1 MKFTIDWL
9 NEYVNTDGV
18 TPAALADHL
27 TMLGLEVDAVTELF
41 QELAPVK
48 TALVLSVDRHPGADN
63 LSLCQVAV
71 GADETL
77 QIVCGAPNVR
87 PGLATVIA
95 LPGTTLPGGIKIK
108 KSKVRGVESL
118 GMLCSERELGLSTG
132 HSGIMELPEGTPHG
146 RSFIEA
152 LGLNDTLVEVDL
164 TPNRPDCASVIG
176 IAREIAGVL
185 RRPLTLPVDMAEVP
199 SAKTAFSVDIES
211 SELCPRYG
219 ARLVT
224 GVTIA
229 PSPWWLRKRL
239 LSIGLRPINNVVDIT
254 NLVMMEYGQPLHA
267 FDFDKLE
274 GRKIIVRHPHTDELD
289 FTTLDGV
296 TRKLDPEMLMICDGV
311 RPVAVAGVMG
321 GMNSEVSD
329 STTSILLESACFNP
343 VSIRK
348 TARRLNLQSE
358 ASYRFERGVDPGG
371 CVLAMERAVRLLCEV
386 AGGTAVPGGVDQ
398 YGGQRP
404 LNTLV
409 MRISRTAQLLGI
421 SLNYEKIAEVLTSIG
436 FRCKEKDVD
445 TLWVGV
451 PSFRVDIEREVDLVE
466 EVARLV
472 GYSAIPTT
480 LPTVHL
486 SYPEQDKSR
495 LMKTRIGALLTA
507 IGYSEAINYSF
518 TTEKHL
524 RNLGLPDSD
533 PRCRLV
539 RLLNPLS
546 EEQSVM
552 RTMLLPGLLENVLRN
567 VSFQKNAVKL
577 FEIGKV
583 FTPKGENEQP
593 LEKNRLAGV
602 LSGNRHG
609 EASAY
614 HFKQQAVDFLDAKGG
629 VEYLLQGLRL
639 LGAGEASV
647 LSFSLPGQE
656 RIEPFCDPTQCLT
669 LQTGEREVGCIAGIL
684 PDVLRKFG
692 IKQDVF
698 FFDLDLDALCE
709 LEAVAKTF
717 SPLPVFPAVGRDI
730 AMLVPED
737 VAAGELV
744 AAVLAA
750 REPLIERCEIFDVY
764 QGGSLPS
771 GSKSVALSVTYRS
784 SQKTL
789 TEKNVEK
796 VHMKIVNMLSSKFAG
811 TLREG

>member
-9 NEYVNTDGV
+9 NEYVNTDGI
-18 TPAALADHL
+18 TPAELADHL
-27 TMLGLEVDAVTELF
+27 TMLGLEVDTVTELF
-41 QELAPVK
+41 QELASVK
-48 TALVLSVDRHPGADN
+48 TALVLSVAPHPDADN
-63 LSLCQVAV
+63 LSLCQVSV
-71 GADETL
+71 GTETL

-87 PGLATVIA
+87 PGLATPIA

-118 GMLCSERELGLSTG
+118 GMLCSERELGLGSG

-146 RSFIEA
+146 QSFVQA
-152 LGLNDTLVEVDL
+152 LGLQDTLVEVDL

-176 IAREIAGVL
+176 IAREVAGVI
-185 RRPLTLPVDMAEVP
+185 RRPLTLPVDQAGVQ
-199 SAKTAFSVDIES
+199 SDQALFSVDIES
-211 SELCPRYG
+211 FELCPRYA
-219 ARLVT
+219 ARLIT

-229 PSPWWLRKRL
+229 PSPWWLRRRL

-267 FDFDKLE
+267 FDFDKLA
-274 GRKIIVRHPHTDELD
+274 GRKIVVRHPRMDELD

-296 TRKLDPEMLMICDGV
+296 ERKLDPEMLMICDGA
-311 RPVAVAGVMG
+311 RPVAVAGIMG

-329 STTSILLESACFNP
+329 STTAILLESACFNP
-343 VSIRK
+343 ISVRK
-348 TARRLNLQSE
+348 TARKLNLLSE

-371 CVLAMERAVRLLCEV
+371 CVTAMERAVRLLCEV
-386 AGGTAVPGGVDQ
+386 AGGTAAPGGVDQ

-409 MRISRTAQLLGI
+409 LRISRTAELLGI
-421 SLNYEKIAEVLTSIG
+421 SLSSEKIAKVLSSIG
-436 FRCKEKDVD
+436 FRCQGKDTD
-445 TLWVGV
+445 SLWVGV

-466 EVARLV
+466 EVARLI
-472 GYSAIPTT
+472 GYNTIPAT
-480 LPTVHL
+480 LPAVHL
-486 SYPEQDKSR
+486 SYPEQDSSR
-495 LMKTRIGALLTA
+495 QIKTRIGTLLTG

-524 RNLGLPDSD
+524 RGLGLADSD
-533 PRCRLV
+533 PRCRWV

-577 FEIGKV
+577 FEVGKV

-593 LEKNRLAGV
+593 LEQTRFAGV
-602 LSGNRHG
+602 LSGNRFG

-614 HFKQQAVDFLDAKGG
+614 HFKEQAVDFLDAKGA
-629 VEYLLQGLRL
+629 VEYLLDGLRL

-647 LSFSLPGQE
+647 LRFALPEQN
-656 RIEPFCDPTQCLT
+656 RMEPFCDPLQCLVIT
-669 LQTGEREVGCIAGIL
+669 KGEQEVGCVARIL

-698 FFDLDLDALCE
+698 FFDLDFDALCQ
-709 LEAVAKTF
+709 LQAVPKIF
-717 SPLPVFPAVGRDI
+717 SALPVFPAVGRDI
-730 AMLVPED
+730 AMLVPEN
-737 VAAGELV
+737 VAAGALV
-744 AAVLAA
+744 EAVLAA

-764 QGGSLPS
+764 RGDSVQPGY
-771 GSKSVALSVTYRS
+771 KSVALSVTYRS

-796 VHMKIVNMLSSKFAG
+796 VHMKIVNMLSSQFEG

>member
-9 NEYVNTDGV
+9 NEYVNTDGI

-48 TALVLSVDRHPGADN
+48 TALVQSVDRHPDADN

-71 GADETL
+71 GSEIL

-87 PGLATVIA
+87 PGLATAIA
-95 LPGTTLPGGIKIK
+95 LPGVTLPGGIKIK
-108 KSKVRGVESL
+108 KSKVRGVESF

-146 RSFIEA
+146 QSFIDV

-185 RRPLTLPVDMAEVP
+185 RRPLTLPVDMAEVQ
-199 SAKTAFSVDIES
+199 SAKTSFSVDIES

-274 GRKIIVRHPHTDELD
+274 GHKIIVRHPRADELD

-296 TRKLDPEMLMICDGV
+296 ARKLDPEMLMICDGV

-329 STTSILLESACFNP
+329 ATTSILLESACFNP
-343 VSIRK
+343 ISIRK
-348 TARRLNLQSE
+348 TARKLNLQSE

-386 AGGTAVPGGVDQ
+386 AGGTAAPGGVDK

-409 MRISRTAQLLGI
+409 MRISRTSELLGV
-421 SLNYEKIAEVLTSIG
+421 SLNYEKIADALISIG
-436 FRCKEKDVD
+436 FRCKEKTAD

-466 EVARLV
+466 EVARLI
-472 GYSAIPTT
+472 GYNTIPTT
-480 LPTVHL
+480 LPMVHL

-495 LMKTRIGALLTA
+495 MIKTRIGTLLTG

-524 RNLGLPDSD
+524 RGLGLADSD

-546 EEQSVM
+546 EEQAVM

-593 LEKNRLAGV
+593 LEKHRLAGV
-602 LSGNRHG
+602 LSGNRYG

-614 HFKQQAVDFLDAKGG
+614 HFKQQSVDFLDAKGA
-629 VEYLLQGLRL
+629 VEYLLQGLRV

-647 LSFSLPGQE
+647 LRFSLPDQS

-669 LQTGEREVGCIAGIL
+669 IQAGEQEMGCVARIL

-698 FFDLDLDALCE
+698 FFDLDLDALCQ

-730 AMLVPED
+730 AMLVPVD